1 MNRVRVAAHV
11 HSLWSYDGT
20 WSLTDVARG
29 FRRRGYDVVLMAEH
43 DRTFDQA
50 RWEEYQHACADA
62 SRDGIVLIPGLEY
75 EDADNVV
82 HVAVWGAGIPFLGKG
97 RPTIE
102 TLRAAADHDGAMLLA
117 HPKRRNAISRF
128 EPDWAPLL
136 SGVEI
141 WNRKADGFAPSREGQ
156 ALVRDH
162 RLQPFVSLDFHTP
175 RQFFPLAMSADLDG
189 RPSTGSLARSI
200 RAGNCRPEFLGIP
213 ALRFTR
219 GAEGASVRAVERA
232 RRTVWTPLRR
242 LRHAIG

>member
-1 MNRVRVAAHV
+1 MKRVRVAAHV

-20 WSLTDVARG
+20 WSLTDVARC

-102 TLRAAADHDGAMLLA
+102 TLRAAADHDGAHA
-117 HPKRRNAISRF
+117 ARASQ
-128 EPDWAPLL
+128 AP
-136 SGVEI
+136 E
-141 WNRKADGFAPSREGQ
+141 
-156 ALVRDH
+156 RD
-162 RLQPFVSLDFHTP
+162 L
-175 RQFFPLAMSADLDG
+175 
-189 RPSTGSLARSI
+189 
-200 RAGNCRPEFLGIP
+200 
-213 ALRFTR
+213 ALRAR
-219 GAEGASVRAVERA
+219 LGSAPQRCRDLEPQGGRVRA
-232 RRTVWTPLRR
+232 LS
-242 LRHAIG
+242 